1 MVIMSKIFGLALILL
16 SVYFLGQN
24 IVFTT
29 HYYYNWWQKIPAAS
43 SVLALMFGIGCLT
56 FWRGAL
62 GNFGWIFIAVGIV
75 LVFLS
80 SGVILQPTSLWTF
93 FVAML
98 AFAAGYQLIT
108 GGRIR
113 F

>member
-1 MVIMSKIFGLALILL
+1 MSTIVGLVLIIV

-29 HYYYNWWQKIPAAS
+29 YYSWWHRTSATG
-43 SVLALMFGIGCLT
+43 SVVALLAGICSLT
-56 FWRGAL
+56 FWRREM
-62 GNFGWIFIAVGIV
+62 GNFGWIFIASGII

-80 SGVILQPTSLWTF
+80 GGVVLRPTTLWTF
-93 FVAML
+93 CMSML
-98 AFAAGYQLIT
+98 AFASGYQLLTRGKIK
-108 GGRIR
+108 

>member
-1 MVIMSKIFGLALILL
+1 MSTILGLALIIA

-29 HYYYNWWQKIPAAS
+29 HYYYDWGHKIAATG
-43 SVLALMFGIGCLT
+43 SVFCLLAGIGSLT
-56 FWRGAL
+56 FWQRQMGQ
-62 GNFGWIFIAVGIV
+62 FGWVLVAIGIIF
-75 LVFLS
+75 VFLS
-80 SGVILQPTSLWTF
+80 SGVILRPTSLWTF

-98 AFAAGYQLIT
+98 SFASGYQLLT
-108 GGRIR
+108 KGRMR

>member
-1 MVIMSKIFGLALILL
+1 MSTIVGLALIIA

-29 HYYYNWWQKIPAAS
+29 YYSWWHRTSATG
-43 SVLALMFGIGCLT
+43 SVLALLAGIGSLT
-56 FWRGAL
+56 FWRREM
-62 GNFGWIFIAVGIV
+62 GNFGWIFIAIGII

-80 SGVILQPTSLWTF
+80 GGVVLQPTSLWIF
-93 FVAML
+93 CVSML
-98 AFAAGYQLIT
+98 AFASGYQLLT
-108 GGRIR
+108 RGKIR